1 MPFKNVLKTEG
12 VCVVEQLMLENFLRT
27 ENSHRGGFLGVSFHI
42 RRGSGEWGGVGLCI
56 YRALSLKNFEFLSL
70 ERFFLSS
77 FGFLLAVQGCK
88 KCCKNLWQ
96 GNEFFL
102 L

>member
-1 MPFKNVLKTEG
+1 VLKTEG

-27 ENSHRGGFLGVSFHI
+27 ETPKQPQGGISGSVISHTTRFWGM
-42 RRGSGEWGGVGLCI
+42 GGVGLCI

-77 FGFLLAVQGCK
+77 FGFLLAGQGCK
-88 KCCKNLWQ
+88 KFCKNL
-96 GNEFFL
+96 
-102 L
+102 